1 MNRAGRREQH
11 MENYVSGRRNDS
23 TRSAKRDLLFH
34 PHTQQPN
41 CLQKPLTDS
50 RARVSLQLAEMPH
63 LKRPSGLLRGLGGG
77 VWAFWG
83 FFCETS
89 CWCSTF
95 CYLNPPSFF
104 VRSLG
109 AKHHAV
115 LFPFEVILPPG
126 SAVTRQSAHHA
137 ELHRI
142 FASTKE

>member
-1 MNRAGRREQH
+1 
-11 MENYVSGRRNDS
+11 MENYVSGQRNDS
-23 TRSAKRDLLFH
+23 TRSAKRDQFFH

-50 RARVSLQLAEMPH
+50 HAPALLQFSENTTSQKTIWPMERFGWRGSL
-63 LKRPSGLLRGLGGG
+63 
-77 VWAFWG
+77 FFFF

-95 CYLNPPSFF
+95 CYLNPTSLLF
-104 VRSLG
+104 RSLV

-115 LFPFEVILPPG
+115 LFPFKVILPPR
-126 SAVTRQSAHHA
+126 SAVMRQPAHHA
-137 ELHRI
+137 ELQRI